1 MKEIAR
7 FFLTLDMLGDIE
19 RSGPIQWQVKRE
31 IADSIVNVIKSFME
45 AIKEESKQLDKIS
58 SEFPAEAVIYRYINR
73 RNK

>member
-1 MKEIAR
+1 
-7 FFLTLDMLGDIE
+7 
-19 RSGPIQWQVKRE
+19 
-31 IADSIVNVIKSFME
+31 ME